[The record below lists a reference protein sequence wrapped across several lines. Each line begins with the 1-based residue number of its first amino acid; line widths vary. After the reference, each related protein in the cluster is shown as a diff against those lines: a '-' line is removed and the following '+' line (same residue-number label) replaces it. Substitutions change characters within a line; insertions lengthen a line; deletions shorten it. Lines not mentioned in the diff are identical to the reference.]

1 MCNFCLDSLIKQIM
15 NIANFGFEWGK
26 GLMLNCC
33 HYLQD
38 KEGVLYQT
46 EIEQLLKDLN
56 GEAFLQLSKA
66 LEMNPETISDNI
78 VSLCQWSCTMGSLAR
93 SYLVYH
99 LRRIGR
105 FELAQRLAYQPKQ
118 NT

>member
-1 MCNFCLDSLIKQIM
+1 MID
-15 NIANFGFEWGK
+15 
-26 GLMLNCC
+26 CC

-66 LEMNPETISDNI
+66 LEMNPESTCITDNI
-78 VSLCQWSCTMGSLAR
+78 VSLCQWSCKMGSLAR
-93 SYLVYH
+93 SHLVYH
-99 LRRIGR
+99 LKRIGR
-105 FELAQRLAYQPKQ
+105 FELAQRLAFQPK
-118 NT
+118 